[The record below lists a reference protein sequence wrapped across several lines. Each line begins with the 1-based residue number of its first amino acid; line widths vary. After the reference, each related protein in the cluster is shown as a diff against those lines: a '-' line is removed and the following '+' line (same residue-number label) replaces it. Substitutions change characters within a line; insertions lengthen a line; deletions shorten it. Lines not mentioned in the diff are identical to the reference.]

1 MEEKN
6 KKHKLT
12 YEQLETVAKN
22 LGEQN
27 AILYKKLQESSLEN
41 AFKRIEFLF
50 KVLNFNSLFE
60 PTFVKSCIEEI
71 QNTELDQH
79 MHGNFEFIESEGV
92 TESYKCMYQIQSGEV
107 ELRHIFSDYSGII

>member
-12 YEQLETVAKN
+12 YEHLETVATN

-71 QNTELDQH
+71 QNTMTLPSE
-79 MHGNFEFIESEGV
+79 ES
-92 TESYKCMYQIQSGEV
+92 TENEVKENGEA
-107 ELRHIFSDYSGII
+107 